1 MLLKK
6 NTIKFIFKRIMKKSM
21 LNEVSSL
28 RYELTRLLEI
38 SLIGVQG
45 ALYFVHSV
53 EIVSSIIN

>member
-1 MLLKK
+1 
-6 NTIKFIFKRIMKKSM
+6 MKKSM